1 MKKSK
6 KLLIAA
12 AGMMAAGILLLV
24 IAYPLGGRFF
34 YSIGPDGIRTA
45 QSLNG
50 QKSNYQIYTLE
61 KTALPDISR
70 VEIETN
76 FADISVEA
84 ADGFYL
90 EYCIGS
96 NTKEPQY
103 VVKDGCFSFL
113 PNSNVRDF
121 QFINVGPI
129 PFTGS
134 NLSVQDNKSSNERL
148 YIKLY
153 VPSDAVFSTLSLH
166 TDSGSVSWPVK
177 ASADSITMNSDFG
190 DVSLDNV
197 TADRGE
203 ITSSSGDIIVR
214 DTALQQ
220 AELYT
225 GFGSITAERLSGKTL
240 TLSADSGSVSIKDS
254 EGDQAAL
261 SSEFGEVYGEDIR
274 FRTLDLHNESGDIV
288 LEKADFTSLTADND
302 FGLTSID
309 AVHPESFYSYELS
322 TDFGSISINGNTYGN
337 QMTRNEGAAPY
348 ISVENASGD
357 ISITTE

>member
-24 IAYPLGGRFF
+24 IAYPLGGRYF
-34 YSIGPDGIRTA
+34 YSIGPNGILTT
-45 QSLNG
+45 QSLNS
-50 QKSNYQIYTLE
+50 KKNNYQVYTLE
-61 KTALPDISR
+61 KTALPDLSN
-70 VEIETN
+70 VEIATD
-76 FADISVEA
+76 FADISVEES
-84 ADGFYL
+84 DGFYL
-90 EYCIGS
+90 EYRIGS

-103 VVKDGCFSFL
+103 TVKDGSLSFL
-113 PNSNVRDF
+113 PSRNVRGF
-121 QFINVGPI
+121 QFINVGPVH
-129 PFTGS
+129 FSG
-134 NLSVQDNKSSNERL
+134 QDNKSSYEDL

-153 VPSDAVFSTLSLH
+153 VPSDSVFSTLSLH

-177 ASADSITMNSDFG
+177 ASTDSITLNSDFG

-225 GFGSITAERLSGKTL
+225 GFGSITAERLSGKAL

-261 SSEFGEVYGEDIR
+261 SSDFGKVYGEDIR

-288 LEKADFTSLTADND
+288 LEKADFTSLTADSD
-302 FGLTSID
+302 FGLTSINT
-309 AVHPESFYSYELS
+309 VQPESFYSYELS

-337 QMTRNEGAAPY
+337 QVTRNEGAAPY

>member
-24 IAYPLGGRFF
+24 VSYPLGGRYF

-50 QKSNYQIYTLE
+50 KKSNYQIYTLE

-70 VEIETN
+70 VEIEAN

-90 EYCIGS
+90 EYRIGS

-103 VVKDGCFSFL
+103 VVKDGSLSFL
-113 PNSNVRDF
+113 TYRNVRGF
-121 QFINVGPI
+121 QFINVGPVHFSDSNI
-129 PFTGS
+129 TDQGNKGS
-134 NLSVQDNKSSNERL
+134 HERL

-166 TDSGSVSWPVK
+166 TDSCSVNWPVK
-177 ASADSITMNSDFG
+177 ASADSITLSSDFG
-190 DVSLDNV
+190 KVSLHNV

-203 ITSSSGDIIVR
+203 ITSSSGDINVR
-214 DTALQQ
+214 DAALQK

-225 GFGSITAERLSGKTL
+225 GFGSITAERLSGKAFTL
-240 TLSADSGSVSIKDS
+240 AADSGSISLKDS

-261 SSEFGEVYGEDIR
+261 SSEFGRVYGEDIR

-288 LEKADFTSLTADND
+288 LEKADFTNLTADND

-348 ISVENASGD
+348 ISIENASGD